1 MNAETNETKTA
12 EETYAETIKRLTRA
26 MMINDK
32 RTVLAGVEEGFGR
45 VNVDLMVDGS
55 LDKRFTMVKM
65 HLELLADHIEE
76 FDQWCTEYTEA
87 VLTPAISTFTADAEG
102 MLNWLLENKSLTP
115 EQRDLVTCQQS
126 RHAVEEGARG
136 CRAAHVRF
144 HELASLAETL
154 AKELETNESLVVHL
168 NPLRLWTSFE
178 SPILLDDDETPPVDV
193 LFFAVGRD
201 IRTAVLEPNS
211 RALVEELS
219 EVGPCT
225 IGQWSV
231 VSQHADRDEL
241 IEFCRDTAE
250 MQLVAFS

>member
-1 MNAETNETKTA
+1 MNAETNKNEIV

-26 MMINDK
+26 MVMNDK
-32 RTVLAGVEEGFGR
+32 KTVLAGVDKGFGR

-55 LDKRFTMVKM
+55 LDKRFMMVKM
-65 HLELLADHIEE
+65 HLELLVDHIEE
-76 FDQWCTEYTEA
+76 FDQWCTEYTEEIP
-87 VLTPAISTFTADAEG
+87 TPAISTFTADAEG
-102 MLNWLLENKSLTP
+102 MLNWLVENKPLTP

-126 RHAVEEGARG
+126 RHAIEEAARG

-154 AKELETNESLVVHL
+154 AEELETNESLVVHL
-168 NPLRLWTSFE
+168 NPLRLWTHFE
-178 SPILLDDDETPPVDV
+178 SKILLEEDEPPPVDV

-201 IRTAVLEPNS
+201 IRTAVLEPSS

-225 IGQWSV
+225 IGQWAV
-231 VSQHADRDEL
+231 VTQHADRDEL
-241 IEFCRDTAE
+241 IEFCRDTAA
-250 MQLVAFS
+250 MQLIAFS